1 MFKSY
6 QVSTHTGDI
15 TMSHTRKVK
24 DDSMNDEQLR
34 KYVRKLELRCKE
46 QGDILVKVTE
56 DVIGRLQD
64 LENKYESLCKKCN

>member
-1 MFKSY
+1 
-6 QVSTHTGDI
+6 
-15 TMSHTRKVK
+15 MSHTEKTRAN
-24 DDSMNDEQLR
+24 SMNEEQLK

-64 LENKYESLCKKCN
+64 LENKYENLCKKCG

>member
-6 QVSTHTGDI
+6 KVSTHTGAT
-15 TMSHTRKVK
+15 TMSHTGK
-24 DDSMNDEQLR
+24 SEGNLMNEEQLR

-64 LENKYESLCKKCN
+64 LENKYESLCKKCG